1 MTTADHQGKATTFA
15 LNPSINGRWVLV
27 ESKITNPSCCNI
39 RMKDAE
45 FTNTILKNDPSKMI
59 TKSIS
64 KMSLFGLSCLSFTVP
79 GESTLTMT
87 SNTTYQIQTKRKEDS
102 GKNIIETSKGTIISS
117 GTFSYKFI
125 TEDTQMKTTIE
136 YNINGSGSS
145 SGNTAIMEIIYKDN
159 SNIVLTNEYVR
170 EEEKDKEER

>member
-1 MTTADHQGKATTFA
+1 MTTADHQGKATTYA

-39 RMKDAE
+39 RMTDAE

-136 YNINGSGSS
+136 YSINSGSS

-170 EEEKDKEER
+170 EDKEEER